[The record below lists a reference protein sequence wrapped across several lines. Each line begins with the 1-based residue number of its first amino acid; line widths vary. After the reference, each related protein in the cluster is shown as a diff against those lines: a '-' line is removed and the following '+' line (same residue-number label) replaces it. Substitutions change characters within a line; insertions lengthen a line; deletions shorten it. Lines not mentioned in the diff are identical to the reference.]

1 MPESHVV
8 YASHFDQWRFSV
20 SGSPCGPVRNFWLT

>member
-8 YASHFDQWRFSV
+8 YASHFDQWRFSDN
-20 SGSPCGPVRNFWLT
+20 GSPFGPVKYFWLL